1 MTGSLLKRNTSA
13 SRRRRVALLA
23 VALIAVGGYLL
34 VERPWSGYGLLAMNS
49 LFSEGERVEN
59 FRHMDEIFPADDV
72 AGARRPVDFP
82 RRERALEVTYRYDGK
97 RRTLQEYHERADTTG
112 LLVVKDGEVL
122 HERYFQGA
130 DSESR
135 FTSWSVAKSFVSTL
149 VGMALADGRIRSLD
163 DPIDR
168 YVPRLGDSAYADVP
182 IRHVLQ
188 MSSGVAF
195 DEDYDDLL
203 SDIRLFFLQVY
214 VLGRDAD
221 DLTAGYDRHG
231 PSGREFHYASAD
243 TQALGMLVSEAYDRP
258 FLDVLGEKLWRPL
271 GARSAFWNVDATG
284 DGGEPIAFCCLN
296 ARLRD
301 YAKLGQLYLQ
311 HGMWRGR
318 RLLPA
323 SWTREATTPGAP
335 HLEPGRLPD
344 PHSTRGYGLQWWV
357 PRDYDRE
364 YYAAGV
370 WGQYIYVSERDGLV
384 IVRTAVDPDY
394 RDHGDEA
401 IAVFRSIRDSLRG

>member
-1 MTGSLLKRNTSA
+1 MTRWRA
-13 SRRRRVALLA
+13 VVVAAVLA
-23 VALIAVGGYLL
+23 ALVGVFLF

-49 LFSEGERVEN
+49 LFSEGKRVEN
-59 FRHMDEIFPADDV
+59 FRHMDEVFPADDI

-82 RRERALEVTYRYDGK
+82 RREGPLDVTYRYGGE
-97 RRTLQEYHERADTTG
+97 RRTLAEYHDRADTTG
-112 LLVVKDGEVL
+112 LLVVKDGKVL
-122 HERYFQGA
+122 HERYLQGA
-130 DSESR
+130 DAESR

-149 VGMALADGRIRSLD
+149 VGMALAEGRIRSLD

-168 YVPRLGDSAYADVP
+168 YVPKLADSAYAGVP

-188 MSSGVAF
+188 MSSGVEF
-195 DEDYDDLL
+195 DEDYDDLR

-231 PSGREFHYASAD
+231 PSGTEFHYASVD
-243 TQALGMLVSEAYDRP
+243 TQALGMLVSEVYDRP
-258 FLDVLGEKLWRPL
+258 FVDVLGERLWRPL
-271 GARSAFWNVDATG
+271 GARSAFWNVDATSGEG
-284 DGGEPIAFCCLN
+284 DPIAFCCLN

-311 HGMWRGR
+311 QGKWRGR

-323 SWTREATTPGAP
+323 SWVRRATTPGAP
-335 HLEPGRLPD
+335 HLEPGALAA
-344 PHSTRGYGLQWWV
+344 PHSSRGYGLQWWV
-357 PRDYDRE
+357 PKGYDRE

-384 IVRTAVDPDY
+384 IARAAVDPDY

-401 IAVFRSIRDSLRG
+401 IAVFRAIRDQLR

>member
-1 MTGSLLKRNTSA
+1 MT
-13 SRRRRVALLA
+13 RRRRVVLAAVIAAL
-23 VALIAVGGYLL
+23 VGGYLL

-59 FRHMDEIFPADDV
+59 FRHMDEVFPAEDI

-82 RRERALEVTYRYDGK
+82 RREQSLEADYRYGGE
-97 RRTLQEYHERADTTG
+97 RRTLAEYHDRADSTG

-130 DSESR
+130 DAASR
-135 FTSWSVAKSFVSTL
+135 FTSWSVAKSFVATL

-168 YVPRLGDSAYADVP
+168 YVPRLADSAYAGVP

-188 MSSGVAF
+188 MSSGVEF
-195 DEDYDDLL
+195 DEDYDDLR

-231 PSGREFHYASAD
+231 PSGKQFHYASVD
-243 TQALGMLVSEAYDRP
+243 TQALGMLVSEVFDRP
-258 FLDVLGEKLWRPL
+258 FVDVFAERLWRPL
-271 GARSAFWNVDATG
+271 GAHSAFWNVDATG
-284 DGGEPIAFCCLN
+284 GDGEPIAFCCLN

-301 YAKLGQLYLQ
+301 YAKLGQLYAQ
-311 HGMWRGR
+311 HGMWKGR

-323 SWTREATTPGAP
+323 SWVRQATTPGAP
-335 HLEPGRLPD
+335 HLEPGQLPD

-370 WGQYIYVSERDGLV
+370 WGQYIYVSERDDLV
-384 IVRTAVDPDY
+384 IARTAVDPDY

-401 IAVFRSIRDSLRG
+401 IAVFRAIRDSLR

>member
-1 MTGSLLKRNTSA
+1 MT
-13 SRRRRVALLA
+13 RRRRFVLAAMLAAL
-23 VALIAVGGYLL
+23 VGGYLL

-49 LFSEGERVEN
+49 LFSEGKRVEN
-59 FRHMDEIFPADDV
+59 FRHMDAVFPAEEI
-72 AGARRPVDFP
+72 AAARRPVDFP
-82 RRERALEVTYRYDGK
+82 RRERSLKVGYRYGGE
-97 RRTLQEYHERADTTG
+97 RRTLDEYLERADTTG
-112 LLVVKDGEVL
+112 LLVMKDGKVV

-130 DSESR
+130 DAASR

-168 YVPRLGDSAYADVP
+168 YVPKLVGSAYNGVP

-188 MSSGVAF
+188 MSSGVEF
-195 DEDYDDLL
+195 DEDYDDLR

-214 VLGRDAD
+214 VIGRDAD
-221 DLTAGYDRHG
+221 DLTAGYARHG
-231 PSGREFHYASAD
+231 PSGRQFHYASVDA
-243 TQALGMLVSEAYDRP
+243 QALGMLVSEVYDRP
-258 FLDVLGEKLWRPL
+258 FVDVFGERLWRPL
-271 GARSAFWNVDATG
+271 GGRSAFWNVDATG
-284 DGGEPIAFCCLN
+284 GDGEPIAFCCLN

-301 YAKLGQLYLQ
+301 YAKLGQLYMQ
-311 HGMWRGR
+311 HGMWKGR

-323 SWTREATTPGAP
+323 AWVRQATTPGAP
-335 HLEPGRLPD
+335 HLEPGQLPD

-357 PRDYDRE
+357 PKGYDRE

-370 WGQYIYVSERDGLV
+370 WGQYIYVSEREGVV
-384 IVRTAVDPDY
+384 IARTAVDPDY

-401 IAVFRSIRDSLRG
+401 IAVFRAIRDSLR

>member
-1 MTGSLLKRNTSA
+1 M
-13 SRRRRVALLA
+13 ALV
-23 VALIAVGGYLL
+23 VALIALVGVYLF

-59 FRHMDEIFPADDV
+59 FRHMDEVFPAEDV

-82 RRERALEVTYRYDGK
+82 RRERPLEVTYRYGGE
-97 RRTLQEYHERADTTG
+97 RRTLAEYHDRADTTG
-112 LLVVKDGEVL
+112 LLVVKDGKVL
-122 HERYFQGA
+122 HERYFDGA
-130 DSESR
+130 DAASR

-168 YVPRLGDSAYADVP
+168 YVPRLAEADSAYAGVP

-188 MSSGVAF
+188 MSSGVEF
-195 DEDYDDLL
+195 DEGYDDLR

-231 PSGREFHYASAD
+231 PSGEEFHYASVD
-243 TQALGMLVSEAYDRP
+243 TQALAMLVSDVYDRP
-258 FLDVLGEKLWRPL
+258 FVDVFRDELWQPL
-271 GARSAFWNVDATG
+271 GARSAFWNVDAI
-284 DGGEPIAFCCLN
+284 GGERRPIAFCCLN

-311 HGMWRGR
+311 DGRWRGR

-323 SWTREATTPGAP
+323 AWVRQATTPGAP

-357 PRDYDRE
+357 PKDYDRE

-384 IVRTAVDPDY
+384 IARAGADPDY

-401 IAVFRSIRDSLRG
+401 IAVFRAIRDSLR